1 MMAALSGFDLA
12 VSPFLNL
19 AMSRLSI
26 AGFPFQ
32 SLSLSCSPETRDGEK
47 KVLIRNSSMMFPSV
61 ALHQKGRRK
70 VPIRK

>member
-32 SLSLSCSPETRDGEK
+32 SLSLSCSPETN
-47 KVLIRNSSMMFPSV
+47 IRADFCSRLGAGQLNL
-61 ALHQKGRRK
+61 AA
-70 VPIRK
+70 